1 MAGAFQCAV
10 CKNPL
15 EDALILM
22 CNHNLCLDC
31 AGRNLKRAGYDPNSG
46 ESVALQC
53 SLCQTVTNVDA
64 DSATHLVENA
74 PPDYDQPRKS
84 AMAVGTARTGMGYDN
99 MNMGAKSSTAPGSGP
114 IAGIHGVTSMCP
126 SHPDEPLQ
134 FFCLDCECKC
144 ICAECALHGLH
155 KGHEVLSVKKAYP
168 LLQSKVAS
176 LNVELRERVTELNG
190 VAQSW
195 ERKQR
200 EMLNTQ
206 EQMKLKL
213 QEHFGE
219 IRKTLQV
226 KEHEMKRLM
235 GEGLR
240 DGLNFAENKMN
251 EIREQIQQ
259 LKDAQGQMQH
269 NTSHSTASM
278 QNAIDALNWY
288 ADARLS
294 LNQLLV
300 AELPFPTE
308 TSKPNE
314 WLLKYGETAVSKV
327 RDLHLKVQQL
337 N

>member
-1 MAGAFQCAV
+1 MAAAFQCAV
-10 CKNPL
+10 CKKPL

-22 CNHNLCLDC
+22 CNHNLCLTC
-31 AGRNLKRAGYDPNSG
+31 AGKNLRRAGYDSNSG
-46 ESVALQC
+46 ASVALSC
-53 SLCQTVTNVDA
+53 GICQAVTNVDA
-64 DSATHLVENA
+64 DSATHLVEDIPEETKQRQAAATYSSNA
-74 PPDYDQPRKS
+74 LNDDLPLPK
-84 AMAVGTARTGMGYDN
+84 TA
-99 MNMGAKSSTAPGSGP
+99 APNP
-114 IAGIHGVTSMCP
+114 VAGIHGVSSMCP

-134 FFCLDCECKC
+134 YFCLDCECKC
-144 ICAECALHGLH
+144 ICAECAIHGLH

-213 QEHFGE
+213 QEHFAE

-251 EIREQIQQ
+251 EVREQIQQ

-269 NTSHSTASM
+269 NTSHTTASM
-278 QNAIDALNWY
+278 QNSVDALNWY